1 MANRRFGPLL
11 QRLTQEPDA
20 LVELVQRMPD
30 ALLVEFACAVHD
42 EQRRRAVEGGDQDAV
57 LHKAFEQGF
66 GRDGLARQP
75 WVEGGYVVCPGGLVG
90 KNRGNHRCQFVC
102 VEEQWVWE
110 SPHLIHEEKRSGPGG
125 DEGFRA
131 VALLP
136 LADGMALDVVRSRM
150 RQGQHQAE
158 SVVSY
163 VVRKG
168 KLVEVAQRKVRSLA
182 TH

>member
-1 MANRRFGPLL
+1 M
-11 QRLTQEPDA
+11 
-20 LVELVQRMPD
+20 
-30 ALLVEFACAVHD
+30 
-42 EQRRRAVEGGDQDAV
+42 
-57 LHKAFEQGF
+57 
-66 GRDGLARQP
+66 
-75 WVEGGYVVCPGGLVG
+75 
-90 KNRGNHRCQFVC
+90 
-102 VEEQWVWE
+102 
-110 SPHLIHEEKRSGPGG
+110 
-125 DEGFRA
+125 
-131 VALLP
+131 ALLP